1 MYKSVGSSA
10 AQAQEECMPAL
21 FALHRVVFIIEV
33 QDVLLCLEAELLVEQ
48 HGRVARRYV
57 EGHILSHA
65 GLNEMV
71 DHECGDTSSPPFR
84 MHQQEGDV
92 GLVVFHIRHHEAKTD
107 HDFLVKHHH
116 TEIWVLE
123 AL

>member
-1 MYKSVGSSA
+1 MTVITLTNTPWLAYHVMSESHDSKVTQMYKSVGSSA

-57 EGHILSHA
+57 KGHILPHA
-65 GLNEMV
+65 GLQREEKKIPV
-71 DHECGDTSSPPFR
+71 ST
-84 MHQQEGDV
+84 
-92 GLVVFHIRHHEAKTD
+92 EAC
-107 HDFLVKHHH
+107 
-116 TEIWVLE
+116 
-123 AL
+123 

>member
-65 GLNEMV
+65 GLQREEKKIPV
-71 DHECGDTSSPPFR
+71 ST
-84 MHQQEGDV
+84 
-92 GLVVFHIRHHEAKTD
+92 EAC
-107 HDFLVKHHH
+107 
-116 TEIWVLE
+116 
-123 AL
+123 